1 MRKQISLVFLVLVS
15 VLWAACGT
23 PTPEIVEVTKIVE
36 GTPKV
41 VEVEVEVTST
51 PEPVKL
57 VVLTHWGEESVLTPM
72 QARFDEYMQL
82 NPHVTIEYQT
92 VTFDQLLTKIT
103 TARAAGISPDV
114 YHFYNLWMPE
124 FVKGGMLSVPPDEIV
139 ADIRANYGTGSIEAV
154 SYMGQIWGYPTEIN
168 TYQLIYNKKLLQA
181 AGYDSPPENWA
192 DLKEMACAIKQQ
204 DSDGN
209 VTRAGFLV
217 IPGWDS
223 GVVHPF
229 LSLLWS
235 NGGEYLSADGTQALF
250 DSAEGLATLKL
261 YTDLLENKCTDLG
274 ISWGEFPSGKGGMV
288 IMANWWRATLMA
300 TFEDGYENV
309 GVAPIP
315 QGPNGQ
321 SATLQYNWLWGVDN
335 GSKYREEAWK
345 LVEWLN
351 TPVKEGEAS
360 PMGDFLTSALGAI
373 PSRVPDQE
381 ALSDR
386 FDDFMQ
392 AFVDSTAVAR
402 PEPVVLGG
410 QEVKTTLQIEI
421 EAAWWGEKSPE
432 EALTKAAEEANRILA
447 EKQ

>member
-204 DSDGN
+204 DNDGN
-209 VTRAGFLV
+209 VTRAGFPGVGLRRCPPVPVPALV
-217 IPGWDS
+217 QRW
-223 GVVHPF
+223 
-229 LSLLWS
+229 
-235 NGGEYLSADGTQALF
+235 
-250 DSAEGLATLKL
+250 
-261 YTDLLENKCTDLG
+261 
-274 ISWGEFPSGKGGMV
+274 
-288 IMANWWRATLMA
+288 
-300 TFEDGYENV
+300 
-309 GVAPIP
+309 
-315 QGPNGQ
+315 
-321 SATLQYNWLWGVDN
+321 
-335 GSKYREEAWK
+335 
-345 LVEWLN
+345 
-351 TPVKEGEAS
+351 
-360 PMGDFLTSALGAI
+360 
-373 PSRVPDQE
+373 
-381 ALSDR
+381 
-386 FDDFMQ
+386 
-392 AFVDSTAVAR
+392 
-402 PEPVVLGG
+402 
-410 QEVKTTLQIEI
+410 
-421 EAAWWGEKSPE
+421 
-432 EALTKAAEEANRILA
+432 
-447 EKQ
+447 

>member
-1 MRKQISLVFLVLVS
+1 MKKQTLLVFLVLVS
-15 VLWAACGT
+15 MLLAACGT
-23 PTPEIVEVTKIVE
+23 PTPEIVEVTRVVE
-36 GTPKV
+36 GTPQV
-41 VEVEVEVTST
+41 VEVEVTST

-57 VVLTHWGEESVLTPM
+57 VVLTHWGEESLLTPM
-72 QARFDEYMQL
+72 QERFDEYMQL

-92 VTFDQLLTKIT
+92 TTFDQLLTKIT

-124 FVKGGMLSVPPDEIV
+124 FVKGGMLSVPPDEVV
-139 ADIRANYGTGSIEAV
+139 ADIRENYGAGSIEAV

-168 TYQLIYNKKLLQA
+168 TYQLIYNKKLLQE
-181 AGYDSPPENWA
+181 AGYDNPPETWA
-192 DLKEMACAIKQQ
+192 DLEEMACAIKQQ

-209 VTRAGFLV
+209 VTRAGLLL
-217 IPGWDS
+217 ITGWDS

-274 ISWGEFPSGKGGMV
+274 IGMGEFTSSKGGMI

-309 GVAPIP
+309 GVAPVP
-315 QGPNGQ
+315 HGPNAQ
-321 SATLQYNWLWGVDN
+321 SATLQYNWLYGVDN
-335 GSKYREEAWK
+335 GSKNRAEAWK

-351 TPVKEGEAS
+351 KPAKAGEAS
-360 PMGDFLTSALGAI
+360 PIGDYLTSALGAI
-373 PSRVPDQE
+373 PSRTTDQE
-381 ALSDR
+381 ALADR

-392 AFVDSTAVAR
+392 AFVDSSAVAR
-402 PEPVVLGG
+402 PEPVVPGG
-410 QEVKTTLQIEI
+410 QEVKTTLQVEI

-432 EALTKAAEEANRILA
+432 EALTKASEEANRILA